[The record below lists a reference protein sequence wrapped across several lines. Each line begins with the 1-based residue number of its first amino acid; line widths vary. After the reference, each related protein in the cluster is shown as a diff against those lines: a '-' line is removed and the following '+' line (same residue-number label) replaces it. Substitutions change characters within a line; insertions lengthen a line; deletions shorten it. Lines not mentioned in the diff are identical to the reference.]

1 MNLESKLSDLYDAI
15 FLSNI
20 QDYQKMD
27 VYILMALGLKKYL
40 NPDGKIYMS
49 YLYNNTINY
58 CKAKDLANKIGCDV
72 LEVESVYSNSSSNRI
87 TDKVLVL
94 NK

>member
-1 MNLESKLSDLYDAI
+1 
-15 FLSNI
+15 
-20 QDYQKMD
+20 
-27 VYILMALGLKKYL
+27 
-40 NPDGKIYMS
+40 MS
-49 YLYNNTINY
+49 YLYNNTMKYYKTKN
-58 CKAKDLANKIGCDV
+58 LTNKIGCDV